1 MAKEISEEIIAQV
14 KQALNIS
21 TEIDVIALYK
31 KLSNE
36 YISCHPDKYSDKAK
50 EIAEERFKKL
60 GDLRDKLEIYIEQQR
75 AKGQIIVYDKARDVE
90 EIETINNITEKD
102 LKILKL
108 QEKISYLEIV
118 IEGNKREL
126 NDKEKAID
134 DFLKQSTKTLKEDLT
149 DIYKPKKRGNI
160 LGLSS
165 AIASLSLFIPQVQ
178 NIVANI
184 GVGGFI
190 GSFIVIAITITW
202 IVKIIRSNI
211 CNSCIQSIIDNILYG
226 EDLMEAFDVKF
237 SNERYSKPYFREKDV
252 VDFVDRCMTN
262 KKYRILFFGKYNSTR
277 RHIVEYILLELS
289 RKKIIVDVKTDDM
302 QKVFYIEH
310 RNDIDF

>member
-14 KQALNIS
+14 KQALNIT

-50 EIAEERFKKL
+50 EIAEERFKEL
-60 GDLRDKLEIYIEQQR
+60 GDLRDKLDIYLEQQR
-75 AKGQIIVYDKARDVE
+75 AKGQVIAYDKSRDVE

-126 NDKEKAID
+126 KDKEKAID
-134 DFLKQSTKTLKEDLT
+134 DVLKQSTKTSKEELT
-149 DIYKPKKRGNI
+149 DIYKPQKRGNI

-190 GSFIVIAITITW
+190 GSFIIIGITITW

-226 EDLMEAFDVKF
+226 EDLMEAFDVK
-237 SNERYSKPYFREKDV
+237 RYSKPYFKEKAV
-252 VDFVDRCMTN
+252 VDFIDRCMTN

-289 RKKIIVDVKTDDM
+289 RKKIIIDVKTDDM

-310 RNDIDF
+310 RNGIDF

>member
-14 KQALNIS
+14 KQALNIT

-50 EIAEERFKKL
+50 DIAEERFKKL

-75 AKGQIIVYDKARDVE
+75 AKGQVIVYDKARDVE

-126 NDKEKAID
+126 NDK
-134 DFLKQSTKTLKEDLT
+134 
-149 DIYKPKKRGNI
+149 
-160 LGLSS
+160 
-165 AIASLSLFIPQVQ
+165 
-178 NIVANI
+178 
-184 GVGGFI
+184 
-190 GSFIVIAITITW
+190 
-202 IVKIIRSNI
+202 
-211 CNSCIQSIIDNILYG
+211 
-226 EDLMEAFDVKF
+226 
-237 SNERYSKPYFREKDV
+237 
-252 VDFVDRCMTN
+252 
-262 KKYRILFFGKYNSTR
+262 
-277 RHIVEYILLELS
+277 
-289 RKKIIVDVKTDDM
+289 
-302 QKVFYIEH
+302 
-310 RNDIDF
+310 